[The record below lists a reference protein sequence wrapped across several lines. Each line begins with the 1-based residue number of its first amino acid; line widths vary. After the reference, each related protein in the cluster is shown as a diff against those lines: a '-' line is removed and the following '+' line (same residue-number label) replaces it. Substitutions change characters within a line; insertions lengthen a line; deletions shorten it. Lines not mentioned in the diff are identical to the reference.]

1 MEDKNPNASTSEILD
16 LLGRL
21 EEVVQMN
28 RKRNNPTWC
37 CDQIEEKI
45 KDYKLSLTEIKE
57 EEVKRQMEIVI
68 DDLESILYG
77 QIERGGINGM
87 EMSCLW

>member
-1 MEDKNPNASTSEILD
+1 
-16 LLGRL
+16 
-21 EEVVQMN
+21 MN

-57 EEVKRQMEIVI
+57 EEVKRQMEIMI

-77 QIERGGINGM
+77 QIGRGDINDKYDIKRIDRV
-87 EMSCLW
+87 

>member
-1 MEDKNPNASTSEILD
+1 MD
-16 LLGRL
+16 
-21 EEVVQMN
+21 

-45 KDYKLSLTEIKE
+45 NDYKSSLAEIDNEAVKKHM
-57 EEVKRQMEIVI
+57 EVVI

-77 QIERGGINGM
+77 
-87 EMSCLW
+87 

>member
-1 MEDKNPNASTSEILD
+1 MD
-16 LLGRL
+16 
-21 EEVVQMN
+21 

-45 KDYKLSLTEIKE
+45 KDYKSSLVTIEE

-68 DDLESILYG
+68 YDLESILY
-77 QIERGGINGM
+77 R
-87 EMSCLW
+87 